1 MPLPNRKMSI
11 MTYGASGVGKTTQFR
26 YFSRYLF
33 DTYGLRSRFI
43 CYDGGSLW
51 ECVQDYVDEGF
62 VDVIQ
67 VPNAPEFNPF
77 AVTRKLARGEWPT
90 EGKDGVFRVNMPTP
104 VKQGA
109 ETRWKSNTQW
119 RAWNAE
125 DTATLG
131 LIGTDSVTG
140 CSSAF
145 MFDAAVKNVRRGSE
159 AGGGVR
165 DEEGEQYGSN
175 TQSHYGDAQNEIKNY
190 INSIVALPCPFS
202 YFTALED
209 GGTENTT
216 GVKRPVYG
224 PQIAGSAAT
233 GELPKLVTN
242 CFHLV
247 AEGIGASRVVKAY
260 YEEHEDPTLPPK
272 MKWKA
277 KASSILPEQR
287 LEFVKRYPGGFLPLS
302 LTDGIR
308 EFLVAKDQMDAAMRV
323 PQLVKKEV

>member
-1 MPLPNRKMSI
+1 MNRKLSLMC
-11 MTYGASGVGKTTQFR
+11 YGASGSGKTSQMR
-26 YFSRYLF
+26 YFAKYVHSK
-33 DTYGLRSRFI
+33 YGLRSRFI
-43 CYDGGSLW
+43 CTDGGSLW
-51 ECVQDYVDEGF
+51 ESLQDMIEDGIVDALL
-62 VDVIQ
+62 
-67 VPNAPEFNPF
+67 VPSSPEYNPF
-77 AVTRKLARGEWPT
+77 AVMRKLSRGMWPK
-90 EGKDGVFRVNMPTP
+90 GNVVNMPTAT
-104 VKQGA
+104 VQAGVTK
-109 ETRWKSNTQW
+109 WKTNTDW
-119 RAWNAE
+119 MPWGE
-125 DTATLG
+125 EESKTIG
-131 LIGTDSVTG
+131 LVGTDSLTG
-140 CSSAF
+140 YSSAL
-145 MFDAAVKNVRRGSE
+145 MYDQAVKNVRKGSE
-159 AGGGVR
+159 SGGGVR
-165 DEEGEQYGSN
+165 EEEGEQSGSN

-247 AEGIGASRVVKAY
+247 AEGIGAGRVVKAF

-287 LEFVKRYPGGFLPLS
+287 LDFVKKYDKGFIPLS
-302 LTDGIR
+302 LTSGIR
-308 EFLVAKDQMDAAMRV
+308 EFLELKDEMDDKMRK
-323 PQLVKKEV
+323 PK

>member
-1 MPLPNRKMSI
+1 MTMPKRKMSV
-11 MTYGASGVGKTTQFR
+11 MAYGPSGAGKTTQFR
-26 YFSRYLF
+26 YFAKYVH
-33 DTYGLRSRFI
+33 DVYGLRSRFI
-43 CYDGGSLW
+43 CTDGGSLW
-51 ECVQDYVDEGF
+51 ECVQDYIDEGF
-62 VDVIQ
+62 VDALL
-67 VPNAPEFNPF
+67 VPANPQYNPY
-77 AVTRKLARGEWPT
+77 AIMRKLGRGLWPKGGVINLPT
-90 EGKDGVFRVNMPTP
+90 E
-104 VKQGA
+104 VKVGA
-109 ETRWKSNTQW
+109 EVKYKSNTEW
-119 RAWNAE
+119 LAYPT
-125 DTATLG
+125 DDSIG
-131 LIGTDSVTG
+131 LIGTDSLTG
-140 CSSAF
+140 YSSSF
-145 MFDAAVKNVRRGSE
+145 MFDAGVKNIRRGGE
-159 AGGGVR
+159 ASNGVR

-175 TQSHYGDAQNEIKNY
+175 TQGHYMDCQSEIKNY

-247 AEGIGASRVVKAY
+247 AEGIGAGRVVKAF

-287 LEFVKRYPGGFLPLS
+287 LDFVKQFPAGNIQLS
-302 LTDGIR
+302 LTKGIR
-308 EFLVAKDQMDAAMRV
+308 EFLEWKDEADGKMRGAK
-323 PQLVKKEV
+323 

>member
-1 MPLPNRKMSI
+1 MTVPNRKMSI
-11 MTYGASGVGKTTQFR
+11 MGYGPSGVGKSTQFR
-26 YFSRYLF
+26 YFAKYVW
-33 DTYGLRSRFI
+33 DKYQLRSRFI
-43 CYDGGSLW
+43 CTDGGSLW
-51 ECVQDYVDEGF
+51 ECVNDYVDEGF
-62 VDVIQ
+62 VEALL
-67 VPNAPEFNPF
+67 VPSNPQYNPY
-77 AVTRKLARGEWPT
+77 AIMRKLGRGLWPK
-90 EGKDGVFRVNMPTP
+90 GGVINMPTEITE
-104 VKQGA
+104 KG
-109 ETRWKSNTQW
+109 EKKYRTNTEW
-119 RAWNAE
+119 MPWSVDNKI
-125 DTATLG
+125 G
-131 LIGTDSVTG
+131 LIGTDSLTG
-140 CSSAF
+140 YSSSY
-145 MFDAAVKNVRRGSE
+145 MWDAAVKNIRRGSE
-159 AGGGVR
+159 VGGGVR

-247 AEGIGASRVVKAY
+247 ADGIGAGRVVKAY

-287 LEFVKRYPGGFLPLS
+287 LEFVRAYPGGFLPLS
-302 LTDGIR
+302 LTSGIR
-308 EFLVAKDQMDAAMRV
+308 EFLEKKDQMDAAMRV

>member
-1 MPLPNRKMSI
+1 MTMPKRKMSI
-11 MTYGASGVGKTTQFR
+11 MAYSASGVGKTTQFR
-26 YFSRYLF
+26 YFAKYVH
-33 DTYGLRSRFI
+33 DKYGLKSRFI
-43 CYDGGSLW
+43 CTDGGSLW
-51 ECVQDYVDEGF
+51 ECVSDYVEEGF
-62 VDVIQ
+62 VEALL
-67 VPNAPEFNPF
+67 VPSNPQYNPY
-77 AVTRKLARGEWPT
+77 AIMRKLGRGLWP
-90 EGKDGVFRVNMPTP
+90 KDGKINLPSE
-104 VKQGA
+104 VKVGS
-109 ETRWKSNTQW
+109 EVKFKSNTEW
-119 RAWNAE
+119 MAWPADNSI
-125 DTATLG
+125 G
-131 LIGTDSVTG
+131 LIGTDSLTG
-140 CSSAF
+140 YSSAY
-145 MFDAAVKNVRRGSE
+145 MYDAAVKNIRRGTE
-159 AGGGVR
+159 TGGGVR

-247 AEGIGASRVVKAY
+247 AEGIGAGRMVKAF

-287 LEFVKRYPGGFLPLS
+287 LDFVKKYDKGFIPLS

-308 EFLVAKDQMDAAMRV
+308 EFLLWKDEADEKMRAKQ
-323 PQLVKKEV
+323 

>member
-1 MPLPNRKMSI
+1 MIRKMSVLA
-11 MTYGASGVGKTTQFR
+11 YGASGVGKTSQMR
-26 YFSRYLF
+26 YFSRYVF
-33 DTYGLRSRFI
+33 DKYGLRSRFI
-43 CYDGGSLW
+43 CTDGGSLW
-51 ECVQDYVDEGF
+51 EVLQDYIEEGF
-62 VDVIQ
+62 VDALL
-67 VPNAPEFNPF
+67 VPSNPQYNPY
-77 AVTRKLARGEWPT
+77 AIMRKLGRGLWP
-90 EGKDGVFRVNMPTP
+90 KDSKINLP
-104 VKQGA
+104 K
-109 ETRWKSNTQW
+109 ETKVGNEIKYQTMTTWETFPS
-119 RAWNAE
+119 
-125 DTATLG
+125 DGSIG
-131 LIGTDSVTG
+131 LIGTDSLTG
-140 CSSAF
+140 YSSSY
-145 MFDAAVKNVRRGSE
+145 MYDAAVKNIRRGSE
-159 AGGGVR
+159 VGGGVR

-287 LEFVKRYPGGFLPLS
+287 LEFVRAYPGGFVPLS
-302 LTDGIR
+302 LTSGIR
-308 EFLVAKDQMDAAMRV
+308 EFLEKKDQMDAAMRV
-323 PQLVKKEV
+323 PQLMKKEV

>member
-1 MPLPNRKMSI
+1 VTLPNRKMSI
-11 MTYGASGVGKTTQFR
+11 MAYGASGVGKTTQFR
-26 YFSRYLF
+26 YMAKYVH

-43 CYDGGSLW
+43 CTDGGSLW
-51 ECVQDYVDEGF
+51 ECVQDYIDEGF
-62 VDVIQ
+62 VDALL
-67 VPNAPEFNPF
+67 VPSNPQYNPY
-77 AVTRKLARGEWPT
+77 AVMRKLGRGLWP
-90 EGKDGVFRVNMPTP
+90 KDSKINLPKEI
-104 VKQGA
+104 KQGG
-109 ETRWKSNTQW
+109 ETKFQTNTEW
-119 RAWNAE
+119 LPFPT
-125 DTATLG
+125 DGSVG
-131 LIGTDSVTG
+131 LIGTDSLTG
-140 CSSAF
+140 YSSSY
-145 MFDAAVKNVRRGSE
+145 MYDAAVKNIRRGSE

-247 AEGIGASRVVKAY
+247 AEGIGAGRVVKAF

-287 LEFVKRYPGGFLPLS
+287 LEFVKRFPNGYLPLS
-302 LTDGIR
+302 LKDGIR
-308 EFLVAKDQMDAAMRV
+308 EFLTVKDEMDAAMRNGA
-323 PQLVKKEV
+323 K

>member
-1 MPLPNRKMSI
+1 MI
-11 MTYGASGVGKTTQFR
+11 YGASGTGKTSQMR
-26 YFSRYLF
+26 YFSKYVW
-33 DTYGLRSRFI
+33 DTYKLRSRFV
-43 CYDGGSLW
+43 CTDGGSLW
-51 ECVQDYVDEGF
+51 EVLQDYIEEGF
-62 VDVIQ
+62 VDALL
-67 VPNAPEFNPF
+67 VPSNPQYNPY
-77 AVTRKLARGEWPT
+77 AVMRKLGRGLWPKGSVINLPS
-90 EGKDGVFRVNMPTP
+90 E
-104 VKQGA
+104 VKVGS
-109 ETRWKSNTQW
+109 EIKYKSNTEW
-119 RAWNAE
+119 LPFPT
-125 DTATLG
+125 DGSIG
-131 LIGTDSVTG
+131 LIGTDSLTG
-140 CSSAF
+140 YSSSY
-145 MFDAAVKNVRRGSE
+145 MYDAAVKNIRRGSE

-247 AEGIGASRVVKAY
+247 AEGIGASRVVKAF

-287 LEFVKRYPGGFLPLS
+287 LDFVKQFPAGNIQLS
-302 LTDGIR
+302 LTKGIR
-308 EFLVAKDQMDAAMRV
+308 EFLEWKDSADTALRAPKNAGSIPAR
-323 PQLVKKEV
+323 

>member
-1 MPLPNRKMSI
+1 MTNRKLSLMA
-11 MTYGASGVGKTTQFR
+11 YGASGVGKSTQAR
-26 YFSRYLF
+26 YFAKYVW
-33 DTYGLRSRFI
+33 DKYQLRTRFI
-43 CYDGGSLW
+43 CTDGGSLW
-51 ECVQDYVDEGF
+51 ESVADYVEDGF
-62 VDVIQ
+62 VDALL
-67 VPNAPEFNPF
+67 VPAAPQYNPY
-77 AVTRKLARGEWPT
+77 AVMRKLGKGLWPKGNIVNLPT
-90 EGKDGVFRVNMPTP
+90 E
-104 VKQGA
+104 VKVGA
-109 ETRWKSNTQW
+109 EIKYKTNTEW
-119 RAWNAE
+119 LPWDANR
-125 DTATLG
+125 DKIG
-131 LIGTDSVTG
+131 LICTDSLTG
-140 CSSAF
+140 YSSAY
-145 MFDAAVKNVRRGSE
+145 MYDAAVKNIRRGSE

-287 LEFVKRYPGGFLPLS
+287 LEFVSAYPGGFLPLS
-302 LTDGIR
+302 LTSGIR
-308 EFLVAKDQMDAAMRV
+308 EFLEKKDSMDVAMRNG
-323 PQLVKKEV
+323 VKK